1 MRLEDLDQYLR
12 KTIRTSN
19 TMYPYLLPAVAAVA
33 TIGGAVSIYYN
44 WEDHRRDL
52 ASEAAEVAQDLL
64 ADDQLQRQLDEIA
77 KMLLSGLLND
87 PATVL
92 KVTMFVQQILA
103 NPSIND
109 SVLAIVLRIIH
120 DERTVSQVVDL
131 LQRVL
136 AQDATKDALIVLLSS
151 AMQDD
156 LGKDAAI
163 EYVRAV
169 VTAEETQ
176 ALLAELASAQISEVL
191 TSEDTKQLARTF
203 VQTVLQDDA
212 LQARSADA
220 VWKIIRNAFWPTG
233 SSTAKKV
240 QQAQEETEQSKWS
253 MSLDTGD
260 TAETT

>member
-1 MRLEDLDQYLR
+1 MGRLIEE
-12 KTIRTSN
+12 S
-19 TMYPYLLPAVAAVA
+19 
-33 TIGGAVSIYYN
+33 
-44 WEDHRRDL
+44 
-52 ASEAAEVAQDLL
+52 
-64 ADDQLQRQLDEIA
+64 DE
-77 KMLLSGLLND
+77 
-87 PATVL
+87 
-92 KVTMFVQQILA
+92 KVRPMT
-103 NPSIND
+103 
-109 SVLAIVLRIIH
+109 
-120 DERTVSQVVDL
+120 
-131 LQRVL
+131 
-136 AQDATKDALIVLLSS
+136 LLSS

-176 ALLAELASAQISEVL
+176 ALLAELASAQISDVL

-233 SSTAKKV
+233 SSNAMKV